1 MNSISL
7 IGRLGRD
14 PEVKYFEDGK
24 VVGKV
29 SIAVKRWN
37 DGADWFTLECWG
49 KTATVLADYC
59 RKGDQ
64 IGVTGRMSQEEWTDR
79 ATGEKRT
86 AWKVVVGNLDLLAK
100 APDRQSAPAAAP
112 APVTA
117 AAGAGWNAAP
127 TSSADWNADDV
138 PF

>member
-1 MNSISL
+1 MNTISL

-37 DGADWFTLECWG
+37 EGADWFSIECWG

-64 IGVTGRMSQEEWTDR
+64 IGVTGRMSQDEWTDR
-79 ATGEKRT
+79 ASGEKRT
-86 AWKVVVGNLDLLAK
+86 SWKVVVANLDLLAK
-100 APDRQSAPAAAP
+100 APERQAAQAAPVAAAP
-112 APVTA
+112 AATN
-117 AAGAGWNAAP
+117 GWNSAP
-127 TSSADWNADDV
+127 SRYEDEDV